1 MWFDIRYNCDED
13 GPRPESYAEDYN
25 LANQHCKSEDEKSA
39 LYKEMKTGAESGW
52 DYSSRWF
59 VTDKNNNSG
68 CLKDTKPR
76 AIVPVDLNSIMAK
89 NAEILA
95 HFCCLT
101 KQWVGFYHLI
111 TKSIRVWKWIET
123 FILNCQA
130 KTDVYETDKRRLTQ
144 AMDEVLWCKDE
155 GIWFDFDLSSGTR
168 RQAFSLS
175 NAWPLWTETF
185 QDSVKRE
192 RAIEYLRR

>member
-1 MWFDIRYNCDED
+1 
-13 GPRPESYAEDYN
+13 
-25 LANQHCKSEDEKSA
+25 
-39 LYKEMKTGAESGW
+39 MKTGAESGW

-101 KQWVGFYHLI
+101 KQWVGFYHFFA
-111 TKSIRVWKWIET
+111 KSIRV
-123 FILNCQA
+123 
-130 KTDVYETDKRRLTQ
+130 
-144 AMDEVLWCKDE
+144 
-155 GIWFDFDLSSGTR
+155 
-168 RQAFSLS
+168 
-175 NAWPLWTETF
+175 
-185 QDSVKRE
+185 
-192 RAIEYLRR
+192 